1 MKEDRFPELP
11 RFKMYNEF
19 FAGLGNDFEPVALGR
34 QEKKGLIR
42 EISQI
47 EGHPNHEFRQLR
59 EDLALSA
66 QVREVRR
73 YADGKMYVRFEFR
86 RMESNC
92 DWSIPYQMLAMFDG
106 SGKLESYTVVRSR
119 DVKGEKFTYLITYQK
134 YNWDRVFTARDAD
147 HALKDLDSEPD
158 AEVAVRNPKTGEYF
172 VYLYAGMGDDKR
184 HFDVEWYAGPN
195 PWLFALTGVDLATV
209 RAVLDTLT
217 ERGER
222 GLASEFDWR
231 VFDYK
236 SNYSRCGVNFEIDA
250 ELKRALLFARRR
262 KDRLLEATVLAL
274 GIGDEPVSDG
284 YVIRVAPGSE
294 QAMLNAVFNKTLADD
309 ISDTNKSKLFA
320 YLAIRGDRASM
331 NNLGYHFHF
340 GGGVE
345 VDYDL
350 AEYWHLKGAEKGDA
364 YCMLSL
370 GKIYSEKDGPKWNG
384 SLAVKWFEKAA
395 RRGDNWAKGEL
406 AHCILCGKCVERDLA
421 RAEDLLSAAVAA
433 CPDREDFVRDL
444 KRVQSGEEVA

>member
-1 MKEDRFPELP
+1 
-11 RFKMYNEF
+11 
-19 FAGLGNDFEPVALGR
+19 
-34 QEKKGLIR
+34 
-42 EISQI
+42 
-47 EGHPNHEFRQLR
+47 
-59 EDLALSA
+59 
-66 QVREVRR
+66 
-73 YADGKMYVRFEFR
+73 
-86 RMESNC
+86 
-92 DWSIPYQMLAMFDG
+92 
-106 SGKLESYTVVRSR
+106 
-119 DVKGEKFTYLITYQK
+119 
-134 YNWDRVFTARDAD
+134 
-147 HALKDLDSEPD
+147 
-158 AEVAVRNPKTGEYF
+158 
-172 VYLYAGMGDDKR
+172 MGDDKR
-184 HFDVEWYAGPN
+184 HFDVEWYAGPK
-195 PWLFALTGVDLATV
+195 PWLFAMTGVDLATV

-231 VFDYK
+231 IFDYE
-236 SNYSRCGVNFEIDA
+236 SSYSRCGVCFEIDA

-294 QAMLNAVFNKTLADD
+294 RAMLNAVFNKTLADD
-309 ISDTNKSKLFA
+309 ISDIDKSKLFA

-331 NNLGYHFHF
+331 NNLAYHFHF
-340 GGGVE
+340 GVGVA

-350 AEYWHLKGAEKGDA
+350 AEYWHLKGAENGDV

-421 RAEDLLSAAVAA
+421 RAEELLTAAVEA
-433 CPDREDFVRDL
+433 CPAREDFARDL
-444 KRVQSGEEVA
+444 AIVQSGEVA